1 MAIVYMPEGRKDVRN
16 FPRRVYF
23 SCHER
28 DLPLLEEIAEQL
40 RGIVEDCVIAY
51 RVSGT
56 VDSNHFEEVEDFP
69 LVVIPVTRAWFEEG
83 VRRGAG
89 RDLQYPYR

>member
-51 RVSGT
+51 RV
-56 VDSNHFEEVEDFP
+56 
-69 LVVIPVTRAWFEEG
+69 
-83 VRRGAG
+83 
-89 RDLQYPYR
+89 